1 MIPVSVEIGPD
12 TISDS
17 ELVFELDFRSGEN
30 VGSLQKKTLPG
41 TGTVTKSFNSRSSS
55 MRETP
60 YYTKPTKRM
69 AMRQI
74 ENRQVN
80 THTGQSLVIHSVSQY
95 SQSVNHAS
103 NLHEYFGSFFS

>member
-41 TGTVTKSFNSRSSS
+41 TGTVTKSFKSRSSS

-60 YYTKPTKRM
+60 YYTKRM

-80 THTGQSLVIHSVSQY
+80 THTGQFLVIHSVSQY